1 MEVNINLK
9 MNEMVAK
16 EQPNGKSRELN
27 ETFKKLVEQVTSTKK
42 SKGKK
47 KTSVKNWTKYRRMYN
62 ILENSIENKRLSRQF
77 SKIYDRLVA
86 QLVNNNEDREIL
98 HDVYLKLTTSRP
110 FWSELNLYS
119 TSVNLFFKLKK
130 SYELD
135 DKSSAK
141 LFEEYFLNMKM
152 QHNEQELNMN
162 LSSNLCF
169 FMIKQTA

>member
-1 MEVNINLK
+1 MQMTFELK
-9 MNEMVAK
+9 RSVAK
-16 EQPNGKSRELN
+16 VQPSEKGRKLN
-27 ETFKKLVEQVTSTKK
+27 ETFKKLVEQLNTTKK
-42 SKGKK
+42 SKGEK

-77 SKIYDRLVA
+77 SKIYNRLVA

-110 FWSELNLYS
+110 FWSELNLYA

-135 DKSSAK
+135 DKSSDK
-141 LFEEYFLNMKM
+141 LFEEYFLDMKM
-152 QHNEQELNMN
+152 QNKEQELNMN

-169 FMIKQTA
+169 FMIKHTA

>member
-1 MEVNINLK
+1 MHMTFELK
-9 MNEMVAK
+9 SSVAT
-16 EQPNGKSRELN
+16 EQPNEKTRELN
-27 ETFKKLVEQVTSTKK
+27 EAFKKIVEQVTSTKK
-42 SKGKK
+42 SKGEKK
-47 KTSVKNWTKYRRMYN
+47 ASVKNWTKYRRMYH

-86 QLVNNNEDREIL
+86 QLVNNNKDLEIL

-110 FWSELNLYS
+110 FYSELNLYA

-152 QHNEQELNMN
+152 QNKEQELNMSI
-162 LSSNLCF
+162 SSNVCF
-169 FMIKQTA
+169 FMLKHTI

>member
-1 MEVNINLK
+1 MLMTFELK
-9 MNEMVAK
+9 SSLAK
-16 EQPNGKSRELN
+16 KQPNEKARELN
-27 ETFKKLVEQVTSTKK
+27 ETFKKLVEQLNTTKK

-47 KTSVKNWTKYRRMYN
+47 KTIVKNWSKYKRMYH

-162 LSSNLCF
+162 LSSNVCF
-169 FMIKQTA
+169 FIIKHTS

>member
-1 MEVNINLK
+1 MEMTIELK
-9 MNEMVAK
+9 KMVAT

-27 ETFKKLVEQVTSTKK
+27 EAFKKLVEQLNTTKK
-42 SKGKK
+42 SKGEK
-47 KTSVKNWTKYRRMYN
+47 KTSVKNWSKYRRMYH
-62 ILENSIENKRLSRQF
+62 ILEKSIENKRLSRQF

-141 LFEEYFLNMKM
+141 LYEEYFLDMKM
-152 QHNEQELNMN
+152 QNKEQELNMS

>member
-1 MEVNINLK
+1 MEVKINLK

-16 EQPNGKSRELN
+16 EQPNEKERELN
-27 ETFKKLVEQVTSTKK
+27 EAFKKLVEQVTSTKK
-42 SKGKK
+42 SKGEKK
-47 KTSVKNWTKYRRMYN
+47 PSVKNWTKYRRMYH

-86 QLVNNNEDREIL
+86 QLVNNDKDREIL
-98 HDVYLKLTTSRP
+98 HDVYLKLTTTRP
-110 FWSELNLYS
+110 FYNELNLYS

-141 LFEEYFLNMKM
+141 LYEEYFLDMKM
-152 QHNEQELNMN
+152 QNKEQELNMSF
-162 LSSNLCF
+162 SSNLCF

>member
-1 MEVNINLK
+1 MEMTFELK
-9 MNEMVAK
+9 SSVAK
-16 EQPNGKSRELN
+16 EQPSKKARELN

-42 SKGKK
+42 SKGEKK
-47 KTSVKNWTKYRRMYN
+47 ASVKNWTKYRRMYH
-62 ILENSIENKRLSRQF
+62 ILEKSIENKRFSRQF

-86 QLVNNNEDREIL
+86 QLVNNDKDREIL

-141 LFEEYFLNMKM
+141 LFEEYFLDMKM
-152 QHNEQELNMN
+152 QNKDQELNMN
-162 LSSNLCF
+162 LSSNICF
-169 FMIKQTA
+169 FMLKHTS

>member
-1 MEVNINLK
+1 MHMTFELK
-9 MNEMVAK
+9 SSVAK
-16 EQPNGKSRELN
+16 EQPSKKARELN
-27 ETFKKLVEQVTSTKK
+27 ETFKKLVEQLNTTKK

-47 KTSVKNWTKYRRMYN
+47 KPSVKNWTKYRRMYH
-62 ILENSIENKRLSRQF
+62 ILENSIENNRFSRQF

-110 FWSELNLYS
+110 FWSEINLYA

-141 LFEEYFLNMKM
+141 LYEEYFLDMKM
-152 QHNEQELNMN
+152 QHKEQELNMS

-169 FMIKQTA
+169 FMIKHTI

>member
-1 MEVNINLK
+1 MHMTFELK
-9 MNEMVAK
+9 SSVAT
-16 EQPNGKSRELN
+16 EQPSEKARELN
-27 ETFKKLVEQVTSTKK
+27 DAFKKLVEQLNTTKK
-42 SKGKK
+42 SKGEKK
-47 KTSVKNWTKYRRMYN
+47 SSVKNWTKYRRMYN

-110 FWSELNLYS
+110 FWSEINLYS

-152 QHNEQELNMN
+152 QNKEQELNMN
-162 LSSNLCF
+162 LSSNICF
-169 FMIKQTA
+169 LMIKRTI

>member
-1 MEVNINLK
+1 MQMTFELK
-9 MNEMVAK
+9 SSVAK
-16 EQPNGKSRELN
+16 VQSSEKGRKLN
-27 ETFKKLVEQVTSTKK
+27 ETFKKLVEQLNTTKK
-42 SKGKK
+42 SKGEK

-77 SKIYDRLVA
+77 SKIYNRLVA

-110 FWSELNLYS
+110 FWSELNLYA

-135 DKSSAK
+135 DKSSDK
-141 LFEEYFLNMKM
+141 LFEEYFLDMKM
-152 QHNEQELNMN
+152 QNKEQELNMN

-169 FMIKQTA
+169 FMIKHTA

>member
-1 MEVNINLK
+1 MQMTFELK
-9 MNEMVAK
+9 SSVAK
-16 EQPNGKSRELN
+16 VQPSEKGRKLN
-27 ETFKKLVEQVTSTKK
+27 ETFKKLVEQLNTTKK
-42 SKGKK
+42 SKGEK

-77 SKIYDRLVA
+77 SKIYNRLVA

-110 FWSELNLYS
+110 FWSELNLYA

-135 DKSSAK
+135 DKSSDK
-141 LFEEYFLNMKM
+141 LFEEYFLDMKM
-152 QHNEQELNMN
+152 QNKEQELNMN

-169 FMIKQTA
+169 FMIKHTA